1 MSRSHRPSKFS
12 GVARFESLLCRALE
26 HLLTVTFMLIFAL
39 VTLLVILRYLFSDT
53 IVGGN
58 EVTVQL
64 FIYTT
69 ALGAAVGVAR
79 GEHITVDTF
88 LNYLPVRLRYWINII
103 NLALVGVLH
112 AFLMKHSINWVSAVG
127 GNEHPV
133 THLPEGLVQVAV
145 PIGCSLVVLF
155 CVTRIIAKL
164 TDRSSAAT
172 P

>member
-1 MSRSHRPSKFS
+1 MSHSHPSSRSS
-12 GVARFESLLCRALE
+12 GAERLESLLSRALE
-26 HLLTVTFMLIFAL
+26 HLLTVTFMIIFVL
-39 VTLLVILRYLFSDT
+39 VTLLVILRYLFSTT

-58 EVTVQL
+58 EATVQL

-79 GEHITVDTF
+79 GEHIIVDTF
-88 LNYLPVRLRYWINII
+88 VNYLPARLRHWLDII

-112 AFLMKHSINWVSAVG
+112 GFLLKYSIDWIRVVG
-127 GNEHPV
+127 GNEDAV
-133 THLPEGLVQVAV
+133 THLPEGLVQIAM
-145 PIGCSLVVLF
+145 PIGCALVVLF

-164 TDRSSAAT
+164 ADRSAAT